1 VTVERKDWDASS
13 RYIDRLLEQ
22 RVARFA
28 SGDSSAKRRDLPYDA
43 PLRKAIEL
51 LDKGTTQKE
60 LFAIASSEAARM
72 PTAQGKRQQ

>member
-1 VTVERKDWDASS
+1 VTVDRKDWDASA
-13 RYIDRLLEQ
+13 RYVDRLLEQ

-28 SGDSSAKRRDLPYDA
+28 FGDSAAKRRDLPYDA

-60 LFAIASSEAARM
+60 LFALASTEAGRM
-72 PTAQGKRQQ
+72 PTAQAKRQ